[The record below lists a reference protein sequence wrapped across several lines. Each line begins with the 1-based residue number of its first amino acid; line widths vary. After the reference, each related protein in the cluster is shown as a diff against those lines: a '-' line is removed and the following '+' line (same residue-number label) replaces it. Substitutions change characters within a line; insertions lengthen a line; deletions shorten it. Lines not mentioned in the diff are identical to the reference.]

1 MAKPSSFNRTFVNK
15 TTDSTPKR
23 KSSQR
28 FLQQKPFS
36 LSLTVAQTTVV
47 LLNKPFDVL
56 CQFSDDQQGKTQQRK
71 TLKDYLPIAEIYAAG
86 RLDRDSEGLLLLT
99 NNGQLQHGLT
109 DPKFKMAKT
118 YWVQVEGIP
127 DETALEALRQ
137 GVMLNDGKTLPA
149 KAIPGEAGV
158 PFFSISGSNFVEM
171 YVGIGASRVRDL
183 FAEGKKK
190 GFFSS
195 LFE

>member
-36 LSLTVAQTTVV
+36 PSLTVAQTTVV

-99 NNGQLQHGLT
+99 NNGQLQHRLT
-109 DPKFKMAKT
+109 DPKFKMAKN
-118 YWVQVEGIP
+118 Y
-127 DETALEALRQ
+127 R
-137 GVMLNDGKTLPA
+137 
-149 KAIPGEAGV
+149 
-158 PFFSISGSNFVEM
+158 NF
-171 YVGIGASRVRDL
+171 
-183 FAEGKKK
+183 
-190 GFFSS
+190 
-195 LFE
+195 